1 MSDVRAKFIVRAK
14 EASIYAGQE
23 LTTVKL
29 DPVYS
34 PDPKSEN
41 GKFWNFTPMGKI
53 ELGTINK
60 AAADAFELGKEYY
73 IDFTRAE

>member
-1 MSDVRAKFIVRAK
+1 MANVRAKFIVRAK
-14 EASIYAGQE
+14 EASLYAGQE

-29 DPVYS
+29 DPAYS
-34 PDPKSEN
+34 PDPNSEN
-41 GKFWNFTPMGKI
+41 GKFWKYTPMGKI

-60 AAADAFELGKEYY
+60 AAADAFELGREYY